1 MVLGPLMP
9 PEPLLTDG
17 DNEAQRNAGLE
28 HRIWMGGNPAVPTWM
43 SLQNLSQGTHVLNI

>member
-1 MVLGPLMP
+1 MVLDPLMP

-17 DNEAQRNAGLE
+17 DNEAWHKAGLE
-28 HRIWMGGNPAVPTWM
+28 HRIRMGGNPVVPTWT